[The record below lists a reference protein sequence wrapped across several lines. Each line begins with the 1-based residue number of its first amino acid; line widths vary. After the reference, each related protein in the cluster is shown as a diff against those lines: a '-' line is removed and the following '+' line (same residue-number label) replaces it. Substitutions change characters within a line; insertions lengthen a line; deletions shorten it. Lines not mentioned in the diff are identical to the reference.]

1 MSYARALLFRWSRR
15 DRLAV
20 AVVAIAVAALV
31 GTALLVVAAGTQTA
45 AIAAEYSGSAEVTHH
60 ASVPAARAAAADGD
74 VVLPVARVTGPSGD
88 PTLAVGVPPDAT
100 ATGEWSLRVVDADGF
115 TRGTVDAAGTVSLG
129 GERSTVTAA
138 VHPRPA
144 DATVFPAEWYVT
156 DAATVEEM
164 GPSAAFVVHPVTGG
178 APSSSSPSGA
188 PLVSA
193 LAFFTRGVDQAL
205 RVLGATA
212 VGGAFLVA
220 VTVHSVTRMSVRD
233 RLETIRV
240 ARSTGAAPR
249 TILGL
254 FAGRATLLTAVG
266 VALGYAVGV
275 VLPNAAVSAA
285 VTVGLPVALPLRVT
299 REVALV
305 VAPILGGLLAVGA
318 LAGAAG
324 AWPAVRRSPARLGD
338 ESAAGGTGGR
348 HPVSLPELDV
358 VGWRALVPT
367 AATLAAFVT
376 FVLVLSSM
384 AGVVAPMVAADADGG
399 TITRPGSEHPVA
411 SRVPEG
417 YATALQGRG
426 IDASAEILLFEVVR
440 GSPALA
446 RGADFAAFANVTDAH
461 VARGRRPTATDE
473 AAIGADLARTLGVGV
488 GDRLTLGGS
497 TAPAVARV
505 EVVGTFTAPGSYDDQ
520 LVVSLPVA
528 RHLSNVDSADAV
540 HLIRAESLPDA
551 DAPTGPAV
559 TVTDVSAPSPLPRNR
574 SVEMTLTLRNTA
586 AERRTTG
593 VTVGLA
599 DRTRRVNV
607 TVPANDRR
615 TRRVRLSTRGIALGD
630 ATLRAGDA
638 TRTVRVVRPDALSI
652 EGLPDR
658 APPGSAPLVRVRTA
672 TDRSVP
678 NAPVSVGDRTV
689 TTDSD
694 GRVRVP
700 LGDAGAKRVRVET
713 GERAANASVT
723 VAEGAT
729 RRLVGTVRVD
739 PTSPTVLV
747 RPDARVGLYNPW
759 NRTLRRSVAVTGPG
773 TTTSRNVTLSPGER
787 TTVEV
792 ELPRRSP
799 GTHEVSARSAGR
811 PLASASYEVTG
822 DDRLASVVANS
833 GRPGS
838 SGIGRAVSVAFG
850 NVWVVLATI
859 LGLSGALAVGGTT
872 ATFAQSIHARRRAVG
887 VRLATGATRRQ
898 LLGTV
903 VRDALVV
910 GTAASAIAVGAGL
923 ALVTAL
929 DSLGYMTVFGVNLA
943 TAPRPAVLA
952 ATAAVS
958 VALAVVG
965 AVLTLLGLFRR
976 PLTDLVADRPPA
988 RTGGRGGGGGEV
1000 GGDRRE

>member
-20 AVVAIAVAALV
+20 VVVAIAVAALV
-31 GTALLVVAAGTQTA
+31 GTALLVVAVGTQTA

-60 ASVPAARAAAADGD
+60 ASVSAARAAAADGD
-74 VVLPVARVTGPSGD
+74 VVLPVVRVTGPSGD
-88 PTLAVGVPPDAT
+88 PTLAVGVPADAT
-100 ATGEWSLRVVDADGF
+100 TTGEWSLRTVDTDGF
-115 TRGTVDAAGTVSLG
+115 TRGTAAAAAGTVSLA
-129 GERSTVTAA
+129 GERSTVTAP
-138 VHPRPA
+138 VRPRPA

-156 DAATVEEM
+156 DAATVAEM
-164 GPSAAFVVHPVTGG
+164 GPSAALVVHPAAGDG
-178 APSSSSPSGA
+178 SPSPSPSPSGA

-220 VTVHSVTRMSVRD
+220 VTVHSVTCMSVRD
-233 RLETIRV
+233 RLATVRV

-266 VALGYAVGV
+266 VALGYAAGV

-285 VTVGLPVALPLRVT
+285 VTVGVPVALPLRVT

-305 VAPILGGLLAVGA
+305 VAPILGGLLVVGA

-338 ESAAGGTGGR
+338 ASVDGGTGLGGR
-348 HPVSLPELDV
+348 LPVPELRL

-384 AGVVAPMVAADADGG
+384 AGAVAPMVAADGG

-446 RGADFAAFANVTDAH
+446 RGADFAAFANATDAH
-461 VARGRRPTATDE
+461 LARGRRPTATDE
-473 AAIGADLARTLGVGV
+473 AVIGADLARTLGVDV

-497 TAPAVARV
+497 TAPAVTRV

-540 HLIRAESLPDA
+540 HLVRAERLPDA
-551 DAPTGPAV
+551 NAPTGPAV
-559 TVTDVSAPSPLPRNR
+559 TVTGVSAQSPLPRNR
-574 SVEMTLTLRNTA
+574 SVEVTLALRNTA
-586 AERRTTG
+586 SERRKTG

-607 TVPANDRR
+607 AVPANGQR
-615 TRRVRLSTRGIALGD
+615 TLRVRLSTDGIAPGD

-638 TRTVRVVRPDALSI
+638 TQTVRVVRPDALSV
-652 EGLPDR
+652 EGLPVR

-672 TDRSVP
+672 TNRSVP
-678 NAPVSVGDRTV
+678 NATVSVAGRTV
-689 TTDSD
+689 TTDAD

-700 LGDAGAKRVRVET
+700 LGAPGAKRVRVEA
-713 GERAANASVT
+713 GDRAATASVT

-739 PTSPTVLV
+739 PASPTVLA

-773 TTTSRNVTLSPGER
+773 TTASRNVTLPPGER
-787 TTVEV
+787 TTVRV
-792 ELPRRSP
+792 GLPRRSP
-799 GTHEVSARSAGR
+799 GTYEVSARSAGR
-811 PLASASYEVTG
+811 TLASASYEVTG

-833 GRPGS
+833 GRTGS
-838 SGIGRAVSVAFG
+838 SGIGRAASVAFG

-898 LLGTV
+898 VLGTV

-910 GTAASAIAVGAGL
+910 GAAASAIAVGVGL

-929 DSLGYMTVFGVNLA
+929 DSLGYMTAFGVNLT

-952 ATAAVS
+952 ATAAAS
-958 VALAVVG
+958 VALAVAG
-965 AVLTLLGLFRR
+965 AVLTLFGLFRR
-976 PLTDLVADRPPA
+976 PLTDLVADRPPG
-988 RTGGRGGGGGEV
+988 RT